1 MEEDRCRAC
10 DVITIVEHF
19 VFGNESGFRPILSL
33 SLSLPRDIFT
43 SHNIN
48 MKAPKFC
55 RWIQSFCLLLMCM
68 LCVCV
73 LERESWS

>member
-33 SLSLPRDIFT
+33 SLS
-43 SHNIN
+43 
-48 MKAPKFC
+48 PKRHFLHL
-55 RWIQSFCLLLMCM
+55 IT
-68 LCVCV
+68 
-73 LERESWS
+73 

>member
-33 SLSLPRDIFT
+33 SQETFLHLIT
-43 SHNIN
+43 
-48 MKAPKFC
+48 
-55 RWIQSFCLLLMCM
+55 
-68 LCVCV
+68 
-73 LERESWS
+73 